1 MGPLKRGKDKDE
13 ESERSNE
20 LEPDMS
26 TEKNPNLVEMTVD
39 SIRAVQVTTDTLRAS
54 DAYRHV
60 LVLKELKGDRYLP
73 ILIGPSEA
81 DSIAVRLER
90 SPVPRPLTHDFII
103 AIIDLMGGSI
113 KNVVISELKNDCW
126 YARTI
131 LDCDG
136 HPAEVDCRP
145 SDAIAVAVRAEVP
158 IYATEEIL
166 KKQSIKNI

>member
-1 MGPLKRGKDKDE
+1 MGLFKRGKDKDE

-20 LEPDMS
+20 LESDMS

-60 LVLKELKGDRYLP
+60 LVLKELKGERYLP

-81 DSIAVRLER
+81 ESIAVRIEG

-103 AIIDLMGGSI
+103 AIIDLMEGSI
-113 KNVVISELKNDCW
+113 ENVIISELKNDCW
-126 YARTI
+126 YARTV
-131 LDCDG
+131 LNCNG
-136 HPAEVDCRP
+136 QLAEIDCRP
-145 SDAIAVAVRAEVP
+145 SDAVAVAVRAEVP
-158 IYATEEIL
+158 IYTTEEIL
-166 KKQSIKNI
+166 KKASTKNI